1 MNAAVTATA
10 AASRIF
16 ITPSRWVLP
25 LLPHY
30 TLNYMFIKRFLTT
43 ISMIMNESY
52 LSFFNY
58 NCAYYLLLVLLIF
71 IQEFPFDFRKYTY
84 FHAFF
89 IKISKY
95 IINSLII
102 SVNIIIIHFL
112 KAFFI

>member
-71 IQEFPFDFRKYTY
+71 IQTLYCLFLYLRNYHYVKYKE
-84 FHAFF
+84 
-89 IKISKY
+89 IKYENHLKY
-95 IINSLII
+95 SNL
-102 SVNIIIIHFL
+102 FCL
-112 KAFFI
+112 KKHYD